1 MTPNQ
6 MLTEKIAALVPTAKV
21 QLNRLGISL
30 DLDGNKPMLTDEQV
44 NELEAIGMN
53 IGLSRRT
60 GWLALP
66 QAADISELDP
76 KLQAFLQNC
85 QAEAQAERDTLPV
98 GETTAEAWMREKAGI
113 EPRKSTGQQKETDM
127 KPVFMAHI
135 DHTGTTLCGHHHTTR
150 SGAKRCLPRPI
161 PRTRNGLSMA
171 QVVAYNQEAIDADR
185 EYYAYLDSLDDR
197 ELQAEMGG

>member
-127 KPVFMAHI
+127 KPIYMAHI
-135 DHTGTTLCGHHHTTR
+135 DHTGTILCGHHHHTR
-150 SGAKRCLPRPI
+150 TGAARCLPKL
-161 PRTRNGLSMA
+161 PRQGGYMSMSV
-171 QVVAYNQEAIDADR
+171 VVAYNQAALDADH

-197 ELQAEMGG
+197 ELQVEMEG